1 VEFWDDECGDGEQ
14 RGIGDGRG
22 FWDEHDHGDAE
33 WSIWRNELGVVTG
46 GPLTVTPITL
56 PTATLNQPYSVQL
69 QAVGGAPPYRWVLVG
84 GSLPPGLS
92 LSSTGVLSGTPT
104 GPAGGVAL
112 GNSSPF
118 YVYVVDSKYN
128 SVQPTTGFSL
138 TVSN

>member
-1 VEFWDDECGDGEQ
+1 
-14 RGIGDGRG
+14 
-22 FWDEHDHGDAE
+22 
-33 WSIWRNELGVVTG
+33 
-46 GPLTVTPITL
+46 
-56 PTATLNQPYSVQL
+56 VQL